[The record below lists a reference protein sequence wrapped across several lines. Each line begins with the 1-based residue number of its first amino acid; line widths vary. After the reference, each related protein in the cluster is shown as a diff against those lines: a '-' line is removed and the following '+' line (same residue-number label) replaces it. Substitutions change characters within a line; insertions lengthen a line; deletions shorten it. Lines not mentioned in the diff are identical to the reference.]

1 MADPSAEVRI
11 RLVVDDGSAAV
22 TDRINS
28 SLGQIE
34 TATKKATAAGEHHG
48 LRVGGVFVDMAN
60 KARSHANEVAA
71 GVVTGQLFLNAFE
84 AGYAKVKS
92 VAHDAIGLIKE
103 SVEAAQEGKKE
114 VGDMAKALM
123 MMAPGA
129 SFGAARSMAKSLHDE
144 FRASAIQTGVSS
156 ESMSEAFDTIAERSH
171 KSVDQVRKLTEQMA
185 IAGKGVSGGLSG
197 LSEGFAG
204 IEAGMIRARNP
215 VVQLVAQTGVLQG
228 NARQVASQM
237 QKMTIDQQLEIGEK
251 AVVKMSEKL
260 KGMPMGFNAIKQSMT
275 EMKKEMM
282 EAMGEPVLARI
293 SAIAKTARDF
303 FAKHSD
309 ELARVAGHIGDV
321 IGEYM
326 GRASDYFA
334 KLVGI
339 TDAASTDIGQKMV
352 DAIDA
357 AKDKLDETWVQAQ
370 TAWEWIVGA
379 ANVIKDLFDA
389 TAGKLIESAKW
400 WIEAAKKMAA
410 AAGVTEAQQQPA
422 AGQKTLTS
430 ESPTA
435 ALYHKQAMKA
445 AGDISQPLDVI
456 NAKIL
461 KFKAEMTAAGMNEA
475 EWADIN
481 KGFQA
486 AYDAAHAQ
494 AKEFDDAAAAMD
506 PAKWV
511 AAYNAAKKAHNDA
524 LVKHGE
530 EVLAKSIQLQSVFGD
545 AGKNIEG
552 GYNDLASHL
561 SKIPGGG
568 VLAGD
573 LKARAAADFSIFG
586 GKDKG
591 AQINMNGGQTF
602 NLKQDF
608 RDQDPDRV
616 FLVFQRDVSK
626 AAAARTQS
634 RLAGVFGA

>member
-11 RLVVDDGSAAV
+11 RLVIDDAATAV
-22 TDRINS
+22 SDKITS
-28 SLGQIE
+28 SLGQVE
-34 TATKKATAAGEHHG
+34 AAQKKASAAGEHHG

-92 VAHDAIGLIKE
+92 VAHDAIGLIKD
-103 SVEAAQEGKKE
+103 SVQAAQDGKKE
-114 VGDMAKALM
+114 VGEMSKALM

-129 SFGAARSMAKSLHDE
+129 SMGAAKSMAKALHDE
-144 FRASAIQTGVSS
+144 FRSAAIESGVSS

-171 KSVDQVRKLTEQMA
+171 KSVDQVKRLTEQMA
-185 IAGKGVSGGLSG
+185 IAGKGVSGGLGG
-197 LSEGFAG
+197 LSEGFAAV
-204 IEAGMIRARNP
+204 EKGMIRGTNP
-215 VVQLVAQTGVLQG
+215 VVQLVAQTGLLQG
-228 NARQVASQM
+228 NAKQVAAQM
-237 QKMTIDQQLEIGEK
+237 QKMSIDKQLEIGEK
-251 AVVKMSEKL
+251 AVEKMAEKL

-282 EAMGEPVLARI
+282 EAMGEPILAKLTRI
-293 SAIAKTARDF
+293 ASTVRNF
-303 FAKHSD
+303 FMKHSD
-309 ELARVAGHIGDV
+309 ELVRVAGHIGDV
-321 IGEYM
+321 VGEYM
-326 GRASDYFA
+326 GRASDYFS

-370 TAWEWIVGA
+370 EAWEWIVGA
-379 ANVIKDLFDA
+379 ANIIKAAFDA

-410 AAGVTEAQQQPA
+410 AAGVTEAKQTPA
-422 AGQKTLTS
+422 SGGATFTT

-445 AGDISQPLDVI
+445 AGDLSQPLNVI
-456 NAKIL
+456 NDKIL

-481 KGFQA
+481 RGFQA
-486 AYDAAHAQ
+486 AYDAAHTQ

-506 PAKWV
+506 PQKWV
-511 AAYNAAKKAHNDA
+511 AAYNLAKKTHNDA
-524 LVKHGE
+524 MIKHGE
-530 EVLAKSIQLQSVFGD
+530 EVLAQSVALQSVFGD

-552 GYNDLASHL
+552 GYNDLAAHL
-561 SKIPGGG
+561 SKLPGGG

-573 LKARAAADFSIFG
+573 LKARAAHDFSVFN

-591 AQINMNGGQTF
+591 AAINMNGGQTF
-602 NLKQDF
+602 NMKQDF
-608 RDQDPDRV
+608 RDADPDRV
-616 FLVFQRDVSK
+616 FVAFKRDVAK
-626 AAAARTQS
+626 AAVSRTQS
-634 RLAGVFGA
+634 RVAGVFGG